1 MLSTMIENPIK
12 TQSDYYRKQ
21 ELESFD
27 DTKADVKG
35 LVDEGVTKI
44 PQIFI
49 HPPSSV
55 DLTGSSISGSDSK
68 ITRLQRFISVPG
80 YRGTGLQQK
89 YISG

>member
-12 TQSDYYRKQ
+12 TQSDYDRKQ

-35 LVDEGVTKI
+35 LGDEGVTKI

-55 DLTGSSISGSDSK
+55 DLNKNTSLGNYRIPAIDFKGVK
-68 ITRLQRFISVPG
+68 NVTTRS
-80 YRGTGLQQK
+80 
-89 YISG
+89 

>member
-12 TQSDYYRKQ
+12 TQSDYDRKQ

-35 LVDEGVTKI
+35 LVDEGVTKT

-55 DLTGSSISGSDSK
+55 DLNKNTSLGNYRIPAIDSK
-68 ITRLQRFISVPG
+68 VSKMLQLGRSIVEEV
-80 YRGTGLQQK
+80 RR
-89 YISG
+89 